1 MPSPPPGRF
10 ARIAQIWHSFGFKFG
25 LLLVI
30 FLALPVL
37 LFIPFRNA
45 DQERSQILIGSVRDQ
60 GRLIAEGVRPLILR
74 GDAIKNPTALSE
86 SLARFAGR
94 GINVR
99 ILFRPESEKSGSFFL
114 VSAAPT
120 VPNDYLETERAELA
134 RLGVFERLDESC
146 QLDNQAA
153 TRYTNP
159 KGEDE
164 VLTSITPINLP
175 AGCWVVMTAHRK
187 ENFPIFALNEPLW
200 KSPPLAAALVIY
212 ALMAVVIASLFGGI
226 LGSLRLFRSLARE
239 IRTGIDAPGT
249 FEDRNAIPELQSVAS
264 EFDHMVHALRS
275 SSGRI
280 RQAAE
285 ENAHALKAPLAV
297 ISQSIEPLRKALPPE
312 EPRAARA
319 LDLIGRSVDRL
330 DALVSAARRMD
341 EANAEL
347 VDPPRNRIDLSR
359 LASRM
364 AASYRLS
371 LAERNI
377 QIAEQIES
385 GLSVLGGQDLLETII
400 ENLLD
405 NASGFAPAG
414 SEIAVTLQRVPGRAA
429 RLAVEDR
436 GPGVKEHDLD
446 RIFQRYISIRQ
457 NGAASSALG
466 GDSRKNSQSHF
477 GIGLWIVRRNVEAMG
492 GTIIARNREDGGL
505 SMIVT
510 LPTN

>member
-1 MPSPPPGRF
+1 MPSPPPGKF
-10 ARIAQIWHSFGFKFG
+10 ARLAQIWHSFGFKFG

-45 DQERSQILIGSVRDQ
+45 DLERSQILIGSVRDQ

-74 GDAIKNPTALSE
+74 GDAIKNPAALSE
-86 SLARFAGR
+86 SLARFATK

-99 ILFRPESEKSGSFFL
+99 ILFRPAGEKMGSFFL
-114 VSAAPT
+114 VSAAPP
-120 VPNDYLETERAELA
+120 VANDYLEMERTELA

-159 KGEDE
+159 NGEDE
-164 VLTSITPINLP
+164 VLTSITPINVQ

-187 ENFPIFALNEPLW
+187 ENFPILALNEPLW

-226 LGSLRLFRSLARE
+226 WGSLRLFRALARE

-249 FEDRNAIPELQSVAS
+249 FEDRNAIPELQNVAS
-264 EFDHMVHALRS
+264 EFDHMVHALRA

-297 ISQSIEPLRKALPPE
+297 ISQSIEPLRKALPAE
-312 EPRAARA
+312 DARASRA

-359 LASRM
+359 LTSRM

-371 LAERNI
+371 LAERNV

-385 GLSVLGGQDLLETII
+385 GLTVLGGQDLLETVV

-405 NASGFAPAG
+405 NAAGFAPQG
-414 SEIAVTLQRVPGRAA
+414 SEISVSLRRLPGRSA
-429 RLAVEDR
+429 RFAVEDR
-436 GPGVKEHDLD
+436 GPGVKEHDLE
-446 RIFQRYISIRQ
+446 RIFQRYVSIRSTAPQ
-457 NGAASSALG
+457 G
-466 GDSRKNSQSHF
+466 GTTPKGEGKDATSHF

-492 GTIIARNREDGGL
+492 GTIVARNREGGGL
-505 SMIVT
+505 SMIVVF
-510 LPTN
+510 PTN

>member
-1 MPSPPPGRF
+1 MPSPQPGKF
-10 ARIAQIWHSFGFKFG
+10 ARIALVWHSFGFKFG

-37 LFIPFRNA
+37 LFILFRNA
-45 DQERSQILIGSVRDQ
+45 DVERSQILIGSVRDQ

-74 GDAIKNPTALSE
+74 GDAIKNPLVLSE
-86 SLARFAGR
+86 SLSRFAGR
-94 GINVR
+94 GINAR
-99 ILFRPESEKSGSFFL
+99 ILFRPAAEKTGSFFL
-114 VSAAPT
+114 ISAAPP

-134 RLGVFERLDESC
+134 RLGVFERLDETC

-159 KGEDE
+159 NGEDE
-164 VLTSITPINLP
+164 VLTSITPINVP
-175 AGCWVVMTAHRK
+175 AGCWVIMTAHRK
-187 ENFPIFALNEPLW
+187 ENFPISALSEPLW
-200 KSPPLAAALVIY
+200 QSPPLAAALAIY

-226 LGSLRLFRSLARE
+226 WENLRLFRALARE
-239 IRTGIDAPGT
+239 IRTGADAPGT
-249 FEDRNAIPELQSVAS
+249 FEDRNAIPELQAVAS
-264 EFDHMVHALRS
+264 EFDHMVHALRA

-297 ISQSIEPLRKALPPE
+297 ISQSIEPLQKAVPSGDV
-312 EPRAARA
+312 RARRA

-347 VDPPRNRIDLSR
+347 VDPPRDRIDLSR
-359 LASRM
+359 LVSRM

-371 LAERNI
+371 LAERNL
-377 QIAEQIES
+377 QIAESIEP
-385 GLSVLGGQDLLETII
+385 GISVLGGHDLLETVI

-405 NASGFAPAG
+405 NASGFAPMGTAIG
-414 SEIAVTLQRVPGRAA
+414 ISLHRLQGRSV
-429 RLAVEDR
+429 RLTIEDR
-436 GPGVKEHDLD
+436 GPGVKEHDLE
-446 RIFQRYISIRQ
+446 RIFQRYVSIRQ
-457 NGAASSALG
+457 TAPKTADNDA
-466 GDSRKNSQSHF
+466 KQTISHF

-492 GTIIARNREDGGL
+492 GTIIARSREGGGL

-510 LPTN
+510 LPAN